1 MDKQDIYQN
10 ILAPANFPVYC
21 FLPDYTVKV
30 VGTIVQYHEKADKEY
45 DNAWVQSEWRLWEIH
60 WVGRVHLRSWIG
72 RLKPRINRNTQ

>member
-30 VGTIVQYHEKADKEY
+30 IGTIVQYHEKADKEY
-45 DNAWVQSEWRLWEIH
+45 DNA
-60 WVGRVHLRSWIG
+60 
-72 RLKPRINRNTQ
+72 